1 MKQVRTVFMGTPK
14 IAKTLLEN
22 ILQAGISID
31 LVVTQP
37 DRKVGRKQQVVYSPV
52 KECALD
58 NAIPVFQPQ
67 KIKEDFDPILKIQPD
82 LIITCAYG
90 QIVPEEVLNAP
101 RFGCVNLHGSL
112 LPKYRGAAP
121 IQRAVWN
128 QDKESGM
135 SLMKMVSE
143 MDAGPVFSEERILL
157 DEEETTS
164 SLFDKMADAASRLLI
179 RDFDKICREDASYT
193 EQDKTLVTYAKK
205 ISKDDE
211 RIDLSRSDQEI
222 FAQIRALSLEPG
234 GYVFIKKRKFKILE
248 AHYHDQTI
256 SKPLSFLGK
265 YKNGY
270 GLALHNGVLEIVR
283 CQMEGKPV
291 VSGSDFANG
300 QGRSLIDMTCE

>member
-211 RIDLSRSDQEI
+211 KIDLSRSDQEI

-248 AHYHDQTI
+248 AHYHDQSI

>member
-82 LIITCAYG
+82 LIVTCAYG
-90 QIVPEEVLNAP
+90 QIVPDEVLNAP

>member
-90 QIVPEEVLNAP
+90 QIVPDEVLNAP

-179 RDFDKICREDASYT
+179 RDFDKICREDASYI

-248 AHYHDQTI
+248 AHYHDQSI

>member
-90 QIVPEEVLNAP
+90 QIVPDEVLNAP

-248 AHYHDQTI
+248 AHYHDQSI

>member
-52 KECALD
+52 KECALE

-157 DEEETTS
+157 DKEETTS

-179 RDFDKICREDASYT
+179 RDFDKICKEDASYT

-211 RIDLSRSDQEI
+211 KIDLSRSDQEI

-248 AHYHDQTI
+248 AHYHDQSI

>member
-90 QIVPEEVLNAP
+90 QIVPDEVLNAP

-211 RIDLSRSDQEI
+211 KIDLSRSDQEI

-248 AHYHDQTI
+248 AHYHDQSI

>member
-58 NAIPVFQPQ
+58 NAITVFQPQ

-90 QIVPEEVLNAP
+90 QIVPDEVLNAP

-211 RIDLSRSDQEI
+211 KIDLSRSDQEI

-248 AHYHDQTI
+248 AHYHDQSI
-256 SKPLSFLGK
+256 SNPLSFLGK

>member
-1 MKQVRTVFMGTPK
+1 M
-14 IAKTLLEN
+14 
-22 ILQAGISID
+22 
-31 LVVTQP
+31 
-37 DRKVGRKQQVVYSPV
+37 
-52 KECALD
+52 
-58 NAIPVFQPQ
+58 
-67 KIKEDFDPILKIQPD
+67 
-82 LIITCAYG
+82 IITCAYG
-90 QIVPEEVLNAP
+90 QIVPDEVLNAP

-248 AHYHDQTI
+248 AHYHDHSI